1 MGKNKS
7 MISFVT
13 SMPGLLDIE
22 ECLPI
27 PARKAFPS
35 WVSQIPRTDPIF
47 ESSTVRRCPGIIDYL
62 SSGFVLPMWADTRL
76 QYNPT
81 SGEWRTQSGHHG
93 NLTKWEIHG
102 QEQFL
107 DYVQAQ
113 HLGREVK
120 LVFKSLSPWR
130 IITPP
135 GWSVL
140 QLPLQY
146 HFDNPFAIMAG
157 VIDTDIYH
165 EINQQ
170 VMYFGDGE
178 DILIERGTPLVMYVP
193 FKRESLSL
201 DVRVITDTDRRKFQ
215 KPDTQLLTKFVGH
228 GAYRKLQ
235 RERDNHKERR
245 RLWRTK

>member
-1 MGKNKS
+1 MPQK
-7 MISFVT
+7 ISFVT
-13 SMPGLLDIE
+13 TVPGLLDIQ

-35 WVSQIPRTDPIF
+35 WLSKIPPTDPIF

-76 QYNPT
+76 QYNPST
-81 SGEWRTQSGHHG
+81 GYWQTHSGHNGDLTRWETHG
-93 NLTKWEIHG
+93 K
-102 QEQFL
+102 EQFL

-113 HLGREVK
+113 QLGREVK
-120 LVFKSLSPWR
+120 LVFKAVSPWR

-135 GWSVL
+135 GWSVY
-140 QLPLQY
+140 QIPLHY
-146 HFDNPFAIMAG
+146 HFDNQFSVMGG

-178 DILIERGTPLVMYVP
+178 EVLIERGTPLVMYVP
-193 FKRESLSL
+193 FKRGALPLE
-201 DVRVITDTDRRKFQ
+201 VRSATDNDNKLFQ
-215 KPDTQLLTKFVGH
+215 KPDAHLATKFVGH

-235 RERDNHKERR
+235 KDRENSKNGRS
-245 RLWRTK
+245 LWRTK

>member
-7 MISFVT
+7 VISFVT
-13 SMPGLLDIE
+13 TIPGLLDVE

-35 WVSQIPRTDPIF
+35 WLSKIPHTDPIF
-47 ESSTVRRCPGIIDYL
+47 DSTTVRRCPGIVDYL

-76 QYNPT
+76 QYNPST
-81 SGEWRTQSGHHG
+81 GYWQTHSGHNG
-93 NLTKWEIHG
+93 DLTRWEIHG
-102 QEQFL
+102 KEQFL

-113 HLGREVK
+113 QLGREVK
-120 LVFKSLSPWR
+120 LVFKAVSPWR

-135 GWSVL
+135 GWSVY
-140 QLPLQY
+140 QVPLHY
-146 HFDNPFAIMAG
+146 HFDNQFSVMGG

-178 DILIERGTPLVMYVP
+178 DVLIERGTPLVMYVP
-193 FKRESLSL
+193 FKRESLPL
-201 DVRVITDTDRRKFQ
+201 EVRSATDDDNKRFQ
-215 KPDTQLLTKFVGH
+215 KPEAHLATKLVGR

-235 RERDNHKERR
+235 RDRDNSKDRR
-245 RLWRTK
+245 R